1 MGTIKT
7 HGGGQGSNLKSLK
20 SLRTVEQYYHTLQQM
35 KWGPM
40 TEHVLDNLRCK
51 IDAFQANQVLKLL
64 RDHNIALG
72 FFDWLKRQP
81 GFKHDGHTYTTMI
94 GILGQARQFGKMRKL
109 LDEMKTVHC
118 KPKLVLVVNLE
129 NLSELMTSQ
138 AIVAFFAIGRSKRV
152 P

>member
-1 MGTIKT
+1 
-7 HGGGQGSNLKSLK
+7 
-20 SLRTVEQYYHTLQQM
+20 
-35 KWGPM
+35 
-40 TEHVLDNLRCK
+40 
-51 IDAFQANQVLKLL
+51 
-64 RDHNIALG
+64 
-72 FFDWLKRQP
+72 
-81 GFKHDGHTYTTMI
+81 MI